1 MCTIKRGGFVRY
13 ILRRR
18 FPARYRTSGGGKSK
32 RRKLLLIAVS
42 VLLLWGILS
51 ETGLSSVTQ
60 ELTETVTRGYLL
72 SAMQQAVKEE
82 LQGDERDFVAVNRTG
97 SGEISAVSADITALN
112 DLKAGVLTRLS
123 KFLNGKATAHIPIG
137 SLTNIGIFNGRGPK
151 VPVKLKLE
159 GTADIAFRTEFS
171 SAGINQSC
179 HRITMTV
186 TATVYSQSNR
196 FEAYVTDATET
207 VLAETVLVGEVPDAA
222 LTRTY

>member
-1 MCTIKRGGFVRY
+1 MRY

-18 FPARYRTSGGGKSK
+18 FPARYRTAGTGKSK
-32 RRKLLLIAVS
+32 RRKILILAVS
-42 VLLLWGILS
+42 ILLLWGILS

-82 LQGDERDFVAVNRTG
+82 LQVEERNFVAVNRTG
-97 SGEISAVSADITALN
+97 SGEISAVSADVTALN
-112 DLKAGVLTRLS
+112 DLKAGTLLRLS
-123 KFLNGKATAHIPIG
+123 RALNGKATARIPIG
-137 SLTNIGIFNGRGPK
+137 SLTNIGILNGRGPK

-159 GTADIAFRTEFS
+159 GTADIAFRTDFS

-196 FEAYVTDATET
+196 FEARVTDKTET

-222 LTRTY
+222 LTRIY

>member
-1 MCTIKRGGFVRY
+1 MRY
-13 ILRRR
+13 ILRRW
-18 FPARYRTSGGGKSK
+18 FPARYRTAGGGKSK
-32 RRKLLLIAVS
+32 RRKLLLVAVS
-42 VLLLWGILS
+42 ALVLWGILS

-82 LQGDERDFVAVNRTG
+82 LQGEERNFVAVNRTG

-123 KFLNGKATAHIPIG
+123 KSLNGKATAHIPIG
-137 SLTNIGIFNGRGPK
+137 SLTSIGIFNGRGPK

-196 FEAYVTDATET
+196 FEAHVTDATET
-207 VLAETVLVGEVPDAA
+207 VLAETVLVGEVPHAA
-222 LTRTY
+222 LTKTY

>member
-1 MCTIKRGGFVRY
+1 MRY
-13 ILRRR
+13 ILRRC
-18 FPARYRTSGGGKSK
+18 FPARYRTAGRGKK
-32 RRKLLLIAVS
+32 RRKLLVLVVS

-72 SAMQQAVKEE
+72 SAIQQAVKEE
-82 LQGDERDFVAVNRTG
+82 LQVEERDFVAVNRTG
-97 SGEISAVSADITALN
+97 SGEISAVSADVTALN
-112 DLKAGVLTRLS
+112 DLKAGILLRLS
-123 KFLNGKATAHIPIG
+123 KSLNGKATAHIPIG

-159 GTADIAFRTEFS
+159 GTADIVFRTEFS

-186 TATVYSQSNR
+186 TATAYSQSNR
-196 FEAYVTDATET
+196 FEARVTDKTET